1 MKNRIYQIIFFAF
14 IIASIS
20 SCKSE
25 IEAHQIRRF
34 CFGFYANEFSDSEI
48 SQMSEAN
55 FSKEE
60 LSKVGLENITL
71 FIKDSIVF
79 MICDGDE
86 KLNFE
91 RLITGFENSTSDDVS
106 FNILK
111 KHMLS
116 RRNNL
121 LDRNYKLEQKSASD
135 ATQGQLIHKSVNHKR
150 YVLTLEIISDPE
162 LLKEYK
168 KIHAMGQA
176 WPEINHNMKI
186 VGIKDMEIYLWGYR
200 AFLIMDTKV
209 DFDMQKDGEKWSTL
223 PREKE
228 WQEYVSRFQKV
239 DPESKATEKW
249 VSMERL

>member
-1 MKNRIYQIIFFAF
+1 MKNRIHQFILFAF

-20 SCKSE
+20 SCQPE
-25 IEAHQIRRF
+25 TDAHQIRRF
-34 CFGFYANEFSDSEI
+34 CFGFYVNEFSDSEI

-60 LSKVGLENITL
+60 LTNVGIENITL
-71 FIKDSIVF
+71 FIKDSIGF
-79 MICDGDE
+79 MICDGDK

-91 RLITGFENSTSDDVS
+91 GLMTGFENSRSDDVS

-116 RRNNL
+116 GRINL
-121 LDRNYKLEQKSASD
+121 LDRNYKMEQQTVYNAE
-135 ATQGQLIHKSVNHKR
+135 QGQLIHKTVNHKR
-150 YVLTLEIISDPE
+150 YVLTLEIINDAN

-176 WPEINHNMKI
+176 WPQISRNMKT

-209 DFDMQKDGEKWSTL
+209 DFDMQKDGELWSTL
-223 PREKE
+223 PREQE
-228 WQEYVSRFQKV
+228 WQKYVSKFQKV

-249 VSMERL
+249 VSMEKL

>member
-1 MKNRIYQIIFFAF
+1 MKNRIHQIIFFTF

-20 SCKSE
+20 SCRPE
-25 IEAHQIRRF
+25 FDAHQIRRF

-48 SQMSEAN
+48 SQLNQAT

-60 LSKVGLENITL
+60 LSKVGLENLTL
-71 FIKDSIVF
+71 YRKDSIVF

-86 KLNFE
+86 KLNYE
-91 RLITGFENSTSDDVS
+91 GLMTGFKNSRSGNVS

-116 RRNNL
+116 ARINL
-121 LDRNYKLEQKSASD
+121 LDRNYKLEQQTVYN
-135 ATQGQLIHKSVNHKR
+135 ATQGQLIDKSENHKR
-150 YVLTLEIISDPE
+150 FVLTLEIINDPE

-168 KIHAMGQA
+168 RIHTMGQA
-176 WPEINHNMKI
+176 WPEINHNMKT

-200 AFLIMDTKV
+200 AFLIMDTKA
-209 DFDMQKDGEKWSTL
+209 DFDMQKDGGKWSAL

-228 WQEYVSRFQKV
+228 WQKYVSKFQKV

-249 VSMERL
+249 MGMEKL